1 VIALGFLLAAAF
13 GSFLRGYVTDL
24 NAHFTRQM
32 YGTATVNIAGSF
44 LLGIL
49 RNSSASAVLI
59 VGVGGLGALTTFS
72 TFVLQIEFI
81 NREGRSTDAVL
92 YVVGMLTLGV
102 GAAWLGWS
110 IS

>member
-1 VIALGFLLAAAF
+1 MIALGFLLAAAF

-49 RNSSASAVLI
+49 RTSSANAVLI

-81 NREGRSTDAVL
+81 IREGKATDAVL

>member
-1 VIALGFLLAAAF
+1 MIAVGFLLAAAV
-13 GSFLRGYVTDL
+13 GAALRGYVTGL
-24 NAHFTRQM
+24 NARFDRQI
-32 YGTATVNIAGSF
+32 YGTAAVNIVGSF

-49 RNSSASAVLI
+49 HDSSANALLI

-72 TFVLQIEFI
+72 TFVLQIDFI
-81 NREGRSTDAVL
+81 NREGKATGAAL

>member
-1 VIALGFLLAAAF
+1 MIALGFLLAAAF

-49 RNSSASAVLI
+49 RNSSANAVLI

-81 NREGRSTDAVL
+81 IREGKATDAVV